1 MASLLLRVQL
11 GQRQSLLL
19 HLTATEVM
27 SNLETAA
34 LRVDS
39 SENGKKGDTRMNTR
53 ILFQG
58 ILMYKEVKKSAD
70 GGYVKE
76 GYF

>member
-1 MASLLLRVQL
+1 MR
-11 GQRQSLLL
+11 R
-19 HLTATEVM
+19 
-27 SNLETAA
+27 AA

-53 ILFQG
+53 NLFQG